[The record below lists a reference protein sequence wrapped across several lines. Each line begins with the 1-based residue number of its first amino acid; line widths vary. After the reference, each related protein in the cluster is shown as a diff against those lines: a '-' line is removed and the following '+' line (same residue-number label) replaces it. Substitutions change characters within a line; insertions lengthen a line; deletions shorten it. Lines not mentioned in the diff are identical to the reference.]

1 MTTLEIFRLVAS
13 EFSDVNDADVLKWI
27 DLTKPLISER
37 RFGETYEQALALL
50 TAHKMKMAGL
60 GDTSVGKIDD
70 MMRVS
75 SYSEGSVSISYGTG
89 GSGGANIADEEYR
102 LTAYGRQYLT
112 IRCAKIIPILSAGEA
127 HGC

>member
-1 MTTLEIFRLVAS
+1 MTTLEIFRLIAT
-13 EFSDVNDADVLKWI
+13 EFSTISDTDVNKWI
-27 DLTKPLISER
+27 ELTEPLISES
-37 RFGETYEQALALL
+37 RFGNTYKQALAYL

-75 SYSEGSVSISYGTG
+75 SYSEGSVSISYSTG

-112 IRCAKIIPILSAGEA
+112 IRCSKIIPIISAGEA
-127 HGC
+127 H